1 MRFYRYATRNGMART
16 LLLSAAAAVAMAGL
30 MAEAATSKPQDA
42 KAAQTSAEP
51 DPGQKKFEANCSR
64 CHDAPESFSPRIAGT
79 IVRHMR
85 VRALLSAQD
94 EKDILRFLAP

>member
-1 MRFYRYATRNGMART
+1 MARI
-16 LLLSAAAAVAMAGL
+16 LLLTSAAAAIAMAGL
-30 MAEAATSKPQDA
+30 MAEAATSKPQDS
-42 KAAQTSAEP
+42 KVAQSSTESSEP

-64 CHDAPESFSPRIAGT
+64 CHDAPESFSPRITGT

-85 VRALLSAQD
+85 VRASLSAQD